1 MGLRVSSN
9 YCAFTRK
16 SNEGGTLPLRRAKI
30 VSQLLLAGF
39 LIIAQCPSLEN
50 DLFSF
55 HNRGDTQSVFL
66 YE

>member
-9 YCAFTRK
+9 YCAFRRE

-30 VSQLLLAGF
+30 VSQLLLAGL
-39 LIIAQCPSLEN
+39 LIIAQCLSLEN

-55 HNRGDTQSVFL
+55 HNRGDTQGVFL

>member
-16 SNEGGTLPLRRAKI
+16 SNEGATLPLRRAKI

-55 HNRGDTQSVFL
+55 HNREDTQSVFL

>member
-1 MGLRVSSN
+1 MELRVSSN

-30 VSQLLLAGF
+30 VTQLLLAGF
-39 LIIAQCPSLEN
+39 LIIARCHSLEN
-50 DLFSF
+50 DLFSS